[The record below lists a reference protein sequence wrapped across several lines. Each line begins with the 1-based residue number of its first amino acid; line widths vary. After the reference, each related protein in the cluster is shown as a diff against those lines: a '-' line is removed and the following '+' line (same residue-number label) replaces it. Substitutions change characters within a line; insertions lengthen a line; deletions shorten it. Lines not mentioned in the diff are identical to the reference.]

1 MAAEPKSLDEALCIL
16 QADPPV
22 LVKDKKGQVGN
33 QKTKYADLVQVN
45 AVVLSRLNELG
56 VVYKT
61 KPTLRTEDPKFV
73 LAYSLKHVASG
84 DEETGEYPLKLSENP
99 MQMGSA
105 ITYAR
110 RYVLLALTGV
120 AAEDEDDDGQAA
132 SGRRYAQRAQQPRQ
146 QAGPAEG
153 RPTAQRAQRPDG
165 PPLPSDGPAGL
176 SPQQRG
182 MVMALF
188 GKLNIEDRAARLNI
202 AAQIAGRSLESSNQ
216 LTRAEASRLIDT
228 LTRASEA
235 EDPSGAL
242 GEALAAAAQAGA
254 GEDQ

>member
-1 MAAEPKSLDEALCIL
+1 MTEPKNLDEALAIL

-45 AVVLSRLNELG
+45 AVVLSRLNALG

-61 KPTLRTEDPKFV
+61 KPTLRAEEPKFV

-84 DEETGEYPLKLSENP
+84 TEETGDYPLKLSENP

-120 AAEDEDDDGQAA
+120 AAEDEDDDGQGA
-132 SGRRYAQRAQQPRQ
+132 SGRYAQRAAQPQRQ
-146 QAGPAEG
+146 RPAADEQ
-153 RPTAQRAQRPDG
+153 PTAQRAPRPAR
-165 PPLPSDGPAGL
+165 PPLPSDGGTGL
-176 SPQQRG
+176 SPAQRG
-182 MVMALF
+182 MLMGLF
-188 GKLNIEDRAARLNI
+188 GKVGVEDRGARLNI
-202 AAQIAGRSLESSNQ
+202 ASQLAGRQLGSANE
-216 LTRAEASRLIDT
+216 LTRAEASRLIET
-228 LTRASEA
+228 LDAASKQD
-235 EDPSGAL
+235 DPGAAL
-242 GEALAAAAQAGA
+242 AEALAVAAQPG
-254 GEDQ
+254 GGQ